1 VGSVSRLVLVLVGVS
16 LIGATPAVAGTPV
29 PALPPVITKF
39 FAPDTINVGD
49 SSTLSIVLS
58 NVNSGAAVTGVAF
71 TDTLP
76 AGVVVGATAPVN
88 TCGGT
93 VTAVPGSSSITLTG
107 GSIAASGGCQVV
119 VEVVGTTPGVK
130 VNTTSAVATN
140 ESAGGQGATANL
152 TVLSPYDVPLALQRL
167 SVSGRTVRFRLAA
180 SAAVRFSLDRQITR
194 TRYRRVGKFSAQA
207 RRGRNRVRIP
217 RRLGGR
223 RVGKG
228 LFRLS
233 ARASG
238 GGPLSRRLI
247 RIR

>member
-1 VGSVSRLVLVLVGVS
+1 MHSVSRLVMALVGMS

-29 PALPPVITKF
+29 PVFPPAIAKAFV
-39 FAPDTINVGD
+39 PSTINVGE
-49 SSTLSIVLS
+49 SSTLTITL
-58 NVNSGAAVTGVAF
+58 VNGNAVPVTGVAF
-71 TDTLP
+71 TDPLP
-76 AGVVVGATAPVN
+76 AGVVVGATAPSN

-93 VTAVPGSSSITLTG
+93 LTAVPGSSNISLTG
-107 GSIAASGGCQVV
+107 GSIVASGACQVV
-119 VEVVGTTPGVK
+119 VEVVGTTSGVK

-152 TVLSPYDVPLALQRL
+152 TVLSPYDVPLGIQRL
-167 SVSGRTVRFRLAA
+167 SLSGRTVSFRLAA
-180 SAAVRFSLDRQITR
+180 PAAVRFSLDRRMTR
-194 TRYRRVGKFSAQA
+194 TRYQRVGKFSAQA

-223 RVGKG
+223 PVGKG

-238 GGPLSRRLI
+238 GGPLSRRLA